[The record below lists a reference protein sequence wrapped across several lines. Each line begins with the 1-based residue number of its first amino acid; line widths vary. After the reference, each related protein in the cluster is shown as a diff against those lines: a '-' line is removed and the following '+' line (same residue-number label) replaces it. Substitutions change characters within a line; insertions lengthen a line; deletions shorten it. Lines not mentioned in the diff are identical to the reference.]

1 MGTTGKV
8 KSRWTRSFFTALNTR
23 GDEERYSC
31 EICQKDFAS
40 PSNLTLHSQVHVIER
55 KFKCEPCQVSFHSQG
70 HLQKH
75 KRSSAHETRVQM
87 TQAFG
92 VPTSDN
98 PRPYGCSECDTAF
111 RKHGHLAKHLR
122 SKSHITRL
130 ESRGLIPSG
139 TYAALEKCGQDL
151 KDKLVTTNYEQSL
164 ISMREIAMQLF
175 QHQVIIS
182 EQQQQHQ
189 QQPSYSLPEQMSGGA
204 IHDNHHDMMT
214 SYPSSSSSS
223 SMSAQHQQQQQQIL
237 SPTYFSTISTPP
249 LQQAPQP
256 APMDTHRSMSG
267 PSVMLPAPQQQ
278 PSLPPPPPPPQ
289 TLFQQQQHQPAPGV
303 YLNDG
308 PGSQMMVT
316 SMLPHH
322 HQQIHSLDYT
332 IRSHHYQH

>member
-1 MGTTGKV
+1 MARTWQPG
-8 KSRWTRSFFTALNTR
+8 
-23 GDEERYSC
+23 
-31 EICQKDFAS
+31 QP
-40 PSNLTLHSQVHVIER
+40 PSSGNYRNNLTLQTAYIKLHCSSSPRPGKSVNINILCHHHHQ
-55 KFKCEPCQVSFHSQG
+55 PLSYLG

-175 QHQVIIS
+175 QHQVIMN
-182 EQQQQHQ
+182 EP
-189 QQPSYSLPEQMSGGA
+189 QPSYSTSEQMGSV
-204 IHDNHHDMMT
+204 IDNSDMMT
-214 SYPSSSSSS
+214 NYPSS
-223 SMSAQHQQQQQQIL
+223 SMSAQPQPIL
-237 SPTYFSTISTPP
+237 SPTYFSSISTPP
-249 LQQAPQP
+249 LQQAPQ
-256 APMDTHRSMSG
+256 APPEHRAMPG
-267 PSVMLPAPQQQ
+267 PVMMLQQQ
-278 PSLPPPPPPPQ
+278 PQQPLSPPQ
-289 TLFQQQQHQPAPGV
+289 SLFQQQYQQPTPGV
-303 YLNDG
+303 YLNET
-308 PGSQMMVT
+308 PNGSQMMMT
-316 SMLPHH
+316 NILPH

-332 IRSHHYQH
+332 IRNNHYQH